1 MADRRSFL
9 GLAAVLTACTKS
21 SKEPSVVEQTMAP
34 YGERA
39 GAEAKILRTATER
52 TASVGVGSSTTPLQE
67 LHGVITPSALHFE
80 RHHAGIPKIDPAKH
94 TLLVHGLVAQP
105 MEFSLDDL
113 KRLPAVTRTHFIECS
128 GNGGGELRGVA
139 GATVEKSHGLL
150 SCSEWT
156 GVPLKVL
163 LEQAG
168 VKPEAKWVIAEGADA
183 CRMAR
188 SIPMAKCM
196 EDALVVYGQNGEAL
210 RPGQGYPLRLLLP
223 GFEGNSSVK
232 WLDRLHV
239 TEEPAQSN
247 QETAHYTDL
256 LPDGKARQFSFVMDT
271 NSVITRPSGGQ
282 KIAGGAGFV
291 EISGI
296 AWTGNG
302 KIKRVEVSMDGGKT
316 WVDAALEE
324 PVLSRSLTRFR
335 APWVWDGKDA
345 VIQSRATDETGYMQP
360 TRDEIVEAR
369 GVNSQYHYHGV
380 KQWAVKAD
388 GSVTNV

>member
-21 SKEPSVVEQTMAP
+21 SKAPSVVEQSMAP

-39 GAEAKILRTATER
+39 AAETNILRTATER
-52 TASVGVGSSTTPLQE
+52 TGSIGVGSSTTPLQE

-105 MEFSLDDL
+105 MEFTLDDL

-256 LPDGKARQFSFVMDT
+256 LPNGKARQFSFVMDT

-302 KIKRVEVSMDGGKT
+302 KIKRVEVSTDGGKT

-324 PVLSRSLTRFR
+324 PVLSRSLVRFR

-345 VIQSRATDETGYMQP
+345 VIQSRATDETGYLQP

-369 GVNSQYHYHGV
+369 GMNSQYHYHGV
-380 KQWAVKAD
+380 KPWAVKAD

>member
-21 SKEPSVVEQTMAP
+21 SKAPSVVEQSMAP

-39 GAEAKILRTATER
+39 AAETNILRTATER
-52 TASVGVGSSTTPLQE
+52 TGSIGVGSSTTPLQE

-105 MEFSLDDL
+105 MEFTLDDL

-156 GVPLKVL
+156 GVPLKFL

-256 LPDGKARQFSFVMDT
+256 LPNGKARQFSFVMDT

-302 KIKRVEVSMDGGKT
+302 KIKRVEVSTDGGKT
-316 WVDAALEE
+316 WIDAALEE
-324 PVLSRSLTRFR
+324 PVLSRSLVRFR

-345 VIQSRATDETGYMQP
+345 VIQSRATDETGYLQP

-369 GVNSQYHYHGV
+369 GMNSQYHYHGV
-380 KQWAVKAD
+380 KPWVVKAD

>member
-21 SKEPSVVEQTMAP
+21 SKAPSVVEQSMAP

-39 GAEAKILRTATER
+39 ATETIARTATER

-94 TLLVHGLVAQP
+94 TLLVHGLVDQP
-105 MEFSLDDL
+105 MEFTLDDL
-113 KRLPAVTRTHFIECS
+113 KRLPTVTRTHFIECS

-256 LPDGKARQFSFVMDT
+256 LPNGKARQFSFVMDT

-302 KIKRVEVSMDGGKT
+302 KIKRVEVSTDGGKT
-316 WVDAALEE
+316 WVDAVLEE
-324 PVLSRSLTRFR
+324 PVLSRSLVRFR

-345 VIQSRATDETGYMQP
+345 VIQSRATDETGYLQP

-369 GVNSQYHYHGV
+369 GMNSQYHYHGV
-380 KQWAVKAD
+380 KPWAVKAD

>member
-21 SKEPSVVEQTMAP
+21 SKAPSVVEQSMAP

-39 GAEAKILRTATER
+39 AAEAQTLRTATER

-113 KRLPAVTRTHFIECS
+113 KRLPATTRTHFIECS

-256 LPDGKARQFSFVMDT
+256 LPNGKARQFSFVMDT

-302 KIKRVEVSMDGGKT
+302 KIKRVEVSTDGGKT
-316 WVDAALEE
+316 WIDAALEE
-324 PVLSRSLTRFR
+324 PVLSRCLVRFR

-345 VIQSRATDETGYMQP
+345 VIQSRATDETGYLQP
-360 TRDEIVEAR
+360 TRDEVVEAR
-369 GVNSQYHYHGV
+369 GMNSQYHYHGV
-380 KQWAVKAD
+380 KPWAVKAD

>member
-21 SKEPSVVEQTMAP
+21 SKAPSVVEQSMAP

-39 GAEAKILRTATER
+39 AAETNILRTATER
-52 TASVGVGSSTTPLQE
+52 TGSIGVGSSTTPLQE

-94 TLLVHGLVAQP
+94 TLLLHGLVAQP
-105 MEFSLDDL
+105 MEFTLDDL

-256 LPDGKARQFSFVMDT
+256 LPNGKARQFSFVMDT

-302 KIKRVEVSMDGGKT
+302 KIKRVEVSTDGGKT
-316 WVDAALEE
+316 WIEAALEE
-324 PVLSRSLTRFR
+324 PVLSRSLVRFR

-345 VIQSRATDETGYMQP
+345 VIQSRATDETGYLQP

-369 GVNSQYHYHGV
+369 GMNSQYHYHGV
-380 KQWAVKAD
+380 KPWAVKAD

>member
-21 SKEPSVVEQTMAP
+21 SKAPSVVEQSMAP

-39 GAEAKILRTATER
+39 AAETNILRTATER
-52 TASVGVGSSTTPLQE
+52 TGSIGVGSSTTPLQE

-94 TLLVHGLVAQP
+94 TLLIHGLVAQP
-105 MEFSLDDL
+105 MEFTLDDL

-239 TEEPAQSN
+239 AEEPAQSN

-256 LPDGKARQFSFVMDT
+256 LPNGKARQFSFVMDT

-282 KIAGGAGFV
+282 KITGGAGFV

-302 KIKRVEVSMDGGKT
+302 KIKRVEVSTDGGKT
-316 WVDAALEE
+316 WIDAALEE
-324 PVLSRSLTRFR
+324 PVLSRSLVRFR

-345 VIQSRATDETGYMQP
+345 VIQSRATDETGYLQP

-369 GVNSQYHYHGV
+369 GMNSQYHYHGV
-380 KQWAVKAD
+380 KPWAVKAD

>member
-21 SKEPSVVEQTMAP
+21 SKAPSVVEQSMAP

-39 GAEAKILRTATER
+39 AAEAQILRTATER

-105 MEFSLDDL
+105 MEFTLDDL

-256 LPDGKARQFSFVMDT
+256 LPNGKARQFSFVMDT

-302 KIKRVEVSMDGGKT
+302 KIKRVEVSTDGGKT
-316 WVDAALEE
+316 WIDAALEE
-324 PVLSRSLTRFR
+324 PVLSRSLVRFR

-345 VIQSRATDETGYMQP
+345 VIQSRATDETGYLQP

-380 KQWAVKAD
+380 KPWAVKGD

>member
-21 SKEPSVVEQTMAP
+21 SKAPSVVEQSMTP

-39 GAEAKILRTATER
+39 AAEAQILRTATER

-113 KRLPAVTRTHFIECS
+113 KRLPATTRTHFIECS

-256 LPDGKARQFSFVMDT
+256 LPNGKARQFSFVMDT

-302 KIKRVEVSMDGGKT
+302 KIKRVEVSTDGGKT
-316 WVDAALEE
+316 WIDAALEE
-324 PVLSRSLTRFR
+324 PVLSRCLVRFR

-345 VIQSRATDETGYMQP
+345 VIQSRATDETGYLQP

-369 GVNSQYHYHGV
+369 GTNSQYHYHGV

>member
-21 SKEPSVVEQTMAP
+21 SKAPSVVEQSMAP

-39 GAEAKILRTATER
+39 ATETIARTATER

-94 TLLVHGLVAQP
+94 TLLVHGLVDQP
-105 MEFSLDDL
+105 MEFTLDDL
-113 KRLPAVTRTHFIECS
+113 KRLPTVTRTHFIECS

-188 SIPMAKCM
+188 SIPMAKCL

-256 LPDGKARQFSFVMDT
+256 LPNGKARQFSFVMDT

-302 KIKRVEVSMDGGKT
+302 KIKRVEVSTDGGKT
-316 WVDAALEE
+316 WIDAVLEE
-324 PVLSRSLTRFR
+324 PVLSRSLVRFR

-345 VIQSRATDETGYMQP
+345 VIQSRATDETGYLQP

-369 GVNSQYHYHGV
+369 GMNSQYHYHGV
-380 KQWAVKAD
+380 KPWAVKAD

>member
-21 SKEPSVVEQTMAP
+21 SKAPSVVEQSMAP

-39 GAEAKILRTATER
+39 AAETNILRTATER
-52 TASVGVGSSTTPLQE
+52 TGSIGVGSSTTPLQE

-105 MEFSLDDL
+105 MEFTLDDL

-256 LPDGKARQFSFVMDT
+256 LPNGKARQFSFVMDT

-302 KIKRVEVSMDGGKT
+302 KIKRVEVSTDGGKT
-316 WVDAALEE
+316 WIDAALEE
-324 PVLSRSLTRFR
+324 PVLSRSLVRFR

-345 VIQSRATDETGYMQP
+345 VIQSRATDETGYLQP

-369 GVNSQYHYHGV
+369 GMNSQYHYHGV
-380 KQWAVKAD
+380 KPWAVKAD

>member
-21 SKEPSVVEQTMAP
+21 SKAPSVVEQSMAP

-39 GAEAKILRTATER
+39 AAETNILRTATER
-52 TASVGVGSSTTPLQE
+52 TGSIGVGSSTTPLQE

-105 MEFSLDDL
+105 MEFTLDDL

-256 LPDGKARQFSFVMDT
+256 LPTGKARQFSFVMDT

-302 KIKRVEVSMDGGKT
+302 KIKRVEVSTDGGKT
-316 WVDAALEE
+316 WIDAALEE
-324 PVLSRSLTRFR
+324 PVLSRSLVRFR

-345 VIQSRATDETGYMQP
+345 VIQSRATDETGYLQP

-369 GVNSQYHYHGV
+369 GMNSQYHYHGV
-380 KQWAVKAD
+380 KPWAVKAD

>member
-21 SKEPSVVEQTMAP
+21 SKAPSVVEQSMAP

-39 GAEAKILRTATER
+39 AAETNILRTATER
-52 TASVGVGSSTTPLQE
+52 TGSIGVGSSTTPLQE

-105 MEFSLDDL
+105 MEFTLDDL

-256 LPDGKARQFSFVMDT
+256 LPNGKARQFSFVMDT

-302 KIKRVEVSMDGGKT
+302 KIKRVEVSTDGGKT
-316 WVDAALEE
+316 WIDAALEE
-324 PVLSRSLTRFR
+324 PVLSRCLVRFR

-345 VIQSRATDETGYMQP
+345 VIQSRATDETGYLQP

-369 GVNSQYHYHGV
+369 GTNSQYHYHGV

>member
-1 MADRRSFL
+1 
-9 GLAAVLTACTKS
+9 
-21 SKEPSVVEQTMAP
+21 MAP

>member
-1 MADRRSFL
+1 MADRRAFL

-21 SKEPSVVEQTMAP
+21 KTPSVVEQSMAP

-39 GAEAKILRTATER
+39 ATETIARTATER

-94 TLLVHGLVAQP
+94 TLLVHGLVEQP

-113 KRLPAVTRTHFIECS
+113 KRLPTVTRTHFLECS
-128 GNGGGELRGVA
+128 GNGGAELRGIA
-139 GATVEKSHGLL
+139 GGTAEKSHGLL

-156 GVPLKVL
+156 GVPVKVL

-168 VKPEAKWVIAEGADA
+168 VKPEAKWVVAEGADA

-223 GFEGNSSVK
+223 GFEENASVK

-302 KIKRVEVSMDGGKT
+302 KIKRVEISTDGGKT

-324 PVLSRSLTRFR
+324 PVLSRSLVRFR

-345 VIQSRATDETGYMQP
+345 VIQSRATDETGYLQP

-369 GVNSQYHYHGV
+369 GMNSQYHYHGV
-380 KQWAVKAD
+380 KPWAVKAD

>member
-21 SKEPSVVEQTMAP
+21 SKAPSVVEQSMTP

-39 GAEAKILRTATER
+39 AAEAQILRTATER

-163 LEQAG
+163 LEQVG

-188 SIPMAKCM
+188 SIPMAKCL

-256 LPDGKARQFSFVMDT
+256 LPNGKARQFSFVMDT

-302 KIKRVEVSMDGGKT
+302 KIKRVEVSTDGGKT

-324 PVLSRSLTRFR
+324 PVLSRSLVRFR

-345 VIQSRATDETGYMQP
+345 VIQSRATDETGYLQP

-369 GVNSQYHYHGV
+369 GTNSQYHYHGV

>member
-21 SKEPSVVEQTMAP
+21 KAPSVVEQTMAP

-39 GAEAKILRTATER
+39 ATETIARTATER

-94 TLLVHGLVAQP
+94 TLLVHGLVEQP
-105 MEFSLDDL
+105 MEFTLDDL
-113 KRLPAVTRTHFIECS
+113 KRLPTVTRTHFIECS
-128 GNGGGELRGVA
+128 GNGGAELRGIA

-302 KIKRVEVSMDGGKT
+302 KIKRVEVSTDGGKT
-316 WVDAALEE
+316 WVDAVLEE
-324 PVLSRSLTRFR
+324 PVLSRSLVRFR

-345 VIQSRATDETGYMQP
+345 VIQSRATDETGYLQP

-369 GVNSQYHYHGV
+369 GMNSQYHYHGV
-380 KQWAVKAD
+380 KPWAVKAD
-388 GSVTNV
+388 GSVTNA

>member
-1 MADRRSFL
+1 MADRRAFL

-21 SKEPSVVEQTMAP
+21 SKAPSVVEQSMAP

-39 GAEAKILRTATER
+39 ATETIARTATER

-94 TLLVHGLVAQP
+94 TLLVHGLVDQP
-105 MEFSLDDL
+105 MEFTLDDL
-113 KRLPAVTRTHFIECS
+113 KRLPTVTRTHFIECS
-128 GNGGGELRGVA
+128 GNGGAELRGIP
-139 GATVEKSHGLL
+139 GSTVEKSHGLL

-168 VKPEAKWVIAEGADA
+168 VKPEAKWVVAEGADA

-239 TEEPAQSN
+239 TEEPAQTN

-302 KIKRVEVSMDGGKT
+302 KIKRVEVSTDGGKT

-324 PVLSRSLTRFR
+324 PVLSRSLVRFR

-345 VIQSRATDETGYMQP
+345 VIQSRATDETGYLQP

-369 GVNSQYHYHGV
+369 GMNSQYHYHGV
-380 KQWAVKAD
+380 KPWAVKAD

>member
-21 SKEPSVVEQTMAP
+21 SKAPSVVEQSMAP

-39 GAEAKILRTATER
+39 AAETNILRTATER
-52 TASVGVGSSTTPLQE
+52 TGSIGVGSSTTPLQE

-105 MEFSLDDL
+105 MEFTLDDL

-256 LPDGKARQFSFVMDT
+256 LPNGKARQFSFVMDT

-282 KIAGGAGFV
+282 KITGGAGFV

-302 KIKRVEVSMDGGKT
+302 KIKRVEVSTDGGKT
-316 WVDAALEE
+316 WIDAALEE
-324 PVLSRSLTRFR
+324 PVLSRSLVRFR

-345 VIQSRATDETGYMQP
+345 VIQSRATDETGYLQP

-369 GVNSQYHYHGV
+369 GMNSQYHYHGV
-380 KQWAVKAD
+380 KPWAVKAD